1 MENPVMIFGAGGFG
15 KAALD
20 LFQSNGILVYGF
32 LDYDK
37 RLHGAEI
44 NDVVVM
50 GDPEDDG
57 FLKYIGKKC
66 EAFVA
71 LENNQERKAIVDL
84 LKTRRK
90 VMPINAIHK
99 NAFISSTVQISHG
112 SFINAGVTIG
122 AFAKIGNHC
131 IIHSKATIEHHTQL
145 GDFVQ
150 VGAGSIINSG
160 VVIGEGSFIG
170 SGVTVVSGVKI
181 GENAN
186 VGAGSVVIGEV
197 KNDQTMFGNPAKLVK
212 P

>member
-1 MENPVMIFGAGGFG
+1 MENPVMIIGAGGLG

-20 LFQSNGILVYGF
+20 IFHSNGILIYGL

-37 RLHGAEI
+37 KLHGAEI

-50 GDPEDDG
+50 GDPDDDG

-90 VMPINAIHK
+90 VMPINAIHPS
-99 NAFISSTVQISHG
+99 AFISSTAQISQG
-112 SFINAGVTIG
+112 SFINAGVSVG

-131 IIHSKATIEHHTQL
+131 IIHSKATIEHQAQL
-145 GDFVQ
+145 SDFIK

-160 VVIGEGSFIG
+160 VVIG
-170 SGVTVVSGVKI
+170 
-181 GENAN
+181 
-186 VGAGSVVIGEV
+186 
-197 KNDQTMFGNPAKLVK
+197 
-212 P
+212 

>member
-1 MENPVMIFGAGGFG
+1 MENPVMIIGAGGLG

-20 LFQSNGILVYGF
+20 IFQSNGILVYGL

-37 RLHGAEI
+37 KLHGAEI

-90 VMPINAIHK
+90 VMPINAIHPS
-99 NAFISSTVQISHG
+99 AFISSTAQISQG
-112 SFINAGVTIG
+112 SFINAGVSVG

-131 IIHSKATIEHHTQL
+131 IIHSKATIEHQAQL
-145 GDFVQ
+145 SDYIQ

-181 GENAN
+181 GKNAS
-186 VGAGSVVIGEV
+186 VGAGSVVIENV
-197 KNDQTMFGNPAKLVK
+197 KNGQTVFGNPAKSV
-212 P
+212 